1 MSEGRGKIIWQDFE
15 RGDDENDG
23 SCPEQAVKTPR
34 RVLELADG
42 GGAEVLEFLL
52 GGEGRE

>member
-34 RVLELADG
+34 RVMELASPVP
-42 GGAEVLEFLL
+42 AQVLEFLL
-52 GGEGRE
+52 TDEGRE